1 MLVNE
6 DWSMDHV
13 KAEDSAKLACLEELL
28 DEVVAGEHR
37 ALLFCRSTQ
46 MHQILERF
54 LDEWGIKYLQLDGS
68 TPTDRRQQL
77 VDQFNSSPEITVFLL
92 SMAGSSGINLTSAD
106 TVIFYDHDWNPAN
119 DAQAMDRAY
128 RIGQKKDVTVYRLVS
143 KGTIEERILERQRAK
158 QNLADE
164 VIGADASGFKDL
176 TKEELV
182 GLFQLDSGDQN
193 GL

>member
-1 MLVNE
+1 MPRRSRSSE
-6 DWSMDHV
+6 P
-13 KAEDSAKLACLEELL
+13 SAAWGGSRSHGLQPRSHPGLTQPFLAPARGW
-28 DEVVAGEHR
+28 VWWAH
-37 ALLFCRSTQ
+37 T
-46 MHQILERF
+46 
-54 LDEWGIKYLQLDGS
+54 
-68 TPTDRRQQL
+68 L
-77 VDQFNSSPEITVFLL
+77 VDQFNFSPDITVFLL
-92 SMAGSSGINLTSAD
+92 SMAGSSGINLTKPD

-158 QNLADE
+158 QSLADE
-164 VIGADASGFKDL
+164 VIGADAAGFKDL

-182 GLFQLDSGDQN
+182 GLFRLDSGDQN